1 MSHFTPKVIIAD
13 TTVRDKTVN
22 MWIPFKIASKSMKNG
37 DKARSEEF
45 GFVRFVEHMEN
56 DTANRRK
63 QTIE

>member
-1 MSHFTPKVIIAD
+1 
-13 TTVRDKTVN
+13 
-22 MWIPFKIASKSMKNG
+22 MKNG

-63 QTIE
+63 TDN